1 MNPRRSSS
9 VDNLK
14 FCTSCG
20 HSNPP
25 WAKKCERCRAELEAL
40 PKLTVSGSRERPGCV
55 TVYAALMAIGAVLT
69 IVAGIIFS
77 LSGAMMNQ
85 YIDEIL
91 SSSGLDRGLPGQG
104 FDSALLTQILN
115 IVIPVTLAITFL
127 AGVFNLLV
135 AWGLWRLKNWARI
148 LVIIVQSLGL
158 LSYIY
163 SLVVSVIAPSSASSD
178 FTMASS
184 YGTICVSLVSLAIG
198 GYFVFWFVTN
208 GDYFS

>member
-1 MNPRRSSS
+1 MNSRRSSTEA
-9 VDNLK
+9 NYK

-25 WAKKCERCRAELEAL
+25 WVKKCERCRAELEEITKL
-40 PKLTVSGSRERPGCV
+40 PVSGSRVRPGCV
-55 TVYAALMAIGAVLT
+55 TVYAVLIAISTVLS
-69 IVAGIIFS
+69 IAAGIVLV
-77 LSGAMMNQ
+77 LSSTIMKQ
-85 YIDEIL
+85 YFNEIL
-91 SSSGLDRGLPGQG
+91 SSPEFNGGLTGQG

-115 IVIPVTLAITFL
+115 IVIPVTLAITFIT
-127 AGVFNLLV
+127 AVFNLLV

-148 LVIIVQSLGL
+148 LVIVFQGLGML
-158 LSYIY
+158 GYIY
-163 SLVVSVIAPSSASSD
+163 SMVTALLAPSSSASDLS
-178 FTMASS
+178 MASG

>member
-1 MNPRRSSS
+1 
-9 VDNLK
+9 
-14 FCTSCG
+14 
-20 HSNPP
+20 
-25 WAKKCERCRAELEAL
+25 
-40 PKLTVSGSRERPGCV
+40 
-55 TVYAALMAIGAVLT
+55 MAIGAVLT

-148 LVIIVQSLGL
+148 LVIVFQGLGML
-158 LSYIY
+158 GYIY
-163 SLVVSVIAPSSASSD
+163 SMVTALLAPSSAASD